1 VFNEY
6 YLYGF
11 NSRSNI
17 TALKKS
23 HLPFLLILMV
33 ALTVFTS
40 NSIHGQEQV
49 ENPEM
54 ESRFELS
61 PEAEL
66 SVITCGPGPE
76 ELYASFG
83 HSAFRIQDIPNK
95 IDRVYNY
102 GTFDFDT
109 PNFYMK
115 FASGKLLYMLS
126 AYDFG
131 RFLQSYHRENRWV
144 KGQVLDLE
152 PEDVQKV
159 FDYLE
164 NNALPENRFY
174 KYDFFYDNC
183 STKLY
188 DVLETVLGDRII
200 FENEFETQELSQ
212 RELIS
217 LYSYNQPWGDF
228 GIDLALGANIDRKA
242 TAREYMFLPDYVF
255 KAFECIEI
263 AEDSEENVMVSETED
278 LSNGESLSEEE
289 NLGSKVSKP
298 IVKRTE
304 EILLS
309 YKKDEE
315 GDSVSP
321 MQVGGIFL
329 LLVLLV
335 TFFDHRKGR
344 RSRIFDGT
352 LFIATGL
359 AGVVMLLLWFATD
372 HTATV
377 NNFNVL
383 WAFAP
388 NLLIAFVLQRKPRIS
403 YWYMFTLLILLDI
416 LVALWIF
423 QIQVFHMAM
432 IPILGGLYVRYLFLW
447 GYFRKLKNLGV
458 EIAETEGSQKGTSRE
473 SAE

>member
-1 VFNEY
+1 MGTLSTLGQKE
-6 YLYGF
+6 GEE
-11 NSRSNI
+11 
-17 TALKKS
+17 A
-23 HLPFLLILMV
+23 MV
-33 ALTVFTS
+33 
-40 NSIHGQEQV
+40 
-49 ENPEM
+49 

-66 SVITCGPGPE
+66 SVITCGPGTE

-83 HSAFRIQDIPNK
+83 HSAFRVQDIPNK

-115 FASGKLLYMLS
+115 FARGKLLYQLS

-159 FDYLE
+159 FDFLE
-164 NNALPENRFY
+164 NNALPENRSY

-188 DVLETVLGDRII
+188 EVLETVLGDRII

-217 LYSYNQPWGDF
+217 LYTYNQPWGDF
-228 GIDLALGANIDRKA
+228 GIDLALGADIDRKA

-263 AEDSEENVMVSETED
+263 AEESGEEVIASGIDEVSG
-278 LSNGESLSEEE
+278 GESLGEEE
-289 NLGSKVSKP
+289 TTSSTRESKP

-309 YKKDEE
+309 YKGQTEDE
-315 GDSVSP
+315 SITP
-321 MQVGGIFL
+321 LQAGGFFL
-329 LLVLLV
+329 LLVLLI

-344 RSRIFDGT
+344 RTRIFDGT
-352 LFIATGL
+352 LFIVTGL

-372 HTATV
+372 HTATI
-377 NNFNVL
+377 NNFNIL

-388 NLLIAFVLQRKPRIS
+388 NLLIAFVLQRKPRFS
-403 YWYMFTLLILLDI
+403 YWYVFTLLLLLDI

-432 IPILGGLYVRYLFLW
+432 IPILGALYVRYLFLW

-458 EIAETEGSQKGTSRE
+458 EISEKAEEEQS
-473 SAE
+473 

>member
-1 VFNEY
+1 M
-6 YLYGF
+6 
-11 NSRSNI
+11 
-17 TALKKS
+17 KKS
-23 HLPFLLILMV
+23 HLPAFFFLTFLFAFLTPV
-33 ALTVFTS
+33 ALFS
-40 NSIHGQEQV
+40 QEDGT
-49 ENPEM
+49 EIET
-54 ESRFELS
+54 RFELS

-66 SVITCGPGPE
+66 SVITCGPGTE

-83 HSAFRIQDIPNK
+83 HSAFRVRDIPNN

-109 PNFYMK
+109 PNFYVK
-115 FASGKLLYMLS
+115 FARGKLPYMLS

-152 PEDVQKV
+152 QEDVQKV
-159 FDYLE
+159 FDFLE

-188 DVLETVLGDRII
+188 EVLETVLGDRLI

-217 LYSYNQPWGDF
+217 LYTQNQLWGDF
-228 GIDLALGANIDRKA
+228 GIDLALGADIDRKA
-242 TAREYMFLPDYVF
+242 TGREYMFLPDYVF
-255 KAFECIEI
+255 NAFECIEI
-263 AEDSEENVMVSETED
+263 ADESMED
-278 LSNGESLSEEE
+278 LSVSEEE
-289 NLGSKVSKP
+289 LEDGERSYAAEVVSKP

-304 EILLS
+304 EILLNYPS
-309 YKKDEE
+309 KEID
-315 GDSVSP
+315 DSIGP

-329 LLVLLV
+329 LLVLLI
-335 TFFDHRKGR
+335 TFFDHRNGKR
-344 RSRIFDGT
+344 TRIFDGI
-352 LFIATGL
+352 LFICTGL
-359 AGVVMLLLWFATD
+359 AGVVMLLMWFATD

-388 NLLIAFVLQRKPRIS
+388 NLLIAFFLQRRPLLS
-403 YWYMFTLLILLDI
+403 YWYVFTLLLLLDV

-423 QIQVFHMAM
+423 QIQVFHMAL

-447 GYFRKLKNLGV
+447 GYFKRLRRHLSSQASDENPTENSESQSG
-458 EIAETEGSQKGTSRE
+458 IAN
-473 SAE
+473 

>member
-1 VFNEY
+1 VCYEY

-17 TALKKS
+17 PALKKS
-23 HLPFLLILMV
+23 FYFPLLILIV
-33 ALTVFTS
+33 GLVFMTS
-40 NSIHGQEQV
+40 SKAFGQERA
-49 ENPEM
+49 EEPEI

-66 SVITCGPGPE
+66 SVITCGPGTD

-83 HSAFRIQDIPNK
+83 HSAFRVQDIPNK

-115 FASGKLLYMLS
+115 FAQGKLLYQLR

-159 FDYLE
+159 FDFLE
-164 NNALPENRFY
+164 NNALPENRSY

-188 DVLETVLGDRII
+188 EVLETVLGDRII
-200 FENEFETQELSQ
+200 FENEFETRELSQ

-217 LYSYNQPWGDF
+217 LYTYNQPWGDF
-228 GIDLALGANIDRKA
+228 GIDLALGADIDRKA
-242 TAREYMFLPDYVF
+242 TAKEYMFLPDYVF
-255 KAFECIEI
+255 EAFECIEI
-263 AEDSEENVMVSETED
+263 AEDSEEVVMVEKEVVTS
-278 LSNGESLSEEE
+278 GKSLEEE
-289 NLGSKVSKP
+289 ESSVARKSKP

-309 YKKDEE
+309 YKEDAEN
-315 GDSVSP
+315 DSISP
-321 MQVGGIFL
+321 MQAGGIFL

-352 LFIATGL
+352 LFIVTGL
-359 AGVVMLLLWFATD
+359 AGIVMLLLWFATD

-377 NNFNVL
+377 NNFNIL

-388 NLLIAFVLQRKPRIS
+388 NLLMAFVLQRKPRLS
-403 YWYMFTLLILLDI
+403 YWYMFTLLLLLDI

-423 QIQVFHMAM
+423 QIQVFHMAL
-432 IPILGGLYVRYLFLW
+432 IPILGALYIRYLFLW

-458 EIAETEGSQKGTSRE
+458 ETTDEETKEDQ
-473 SAE
+473 

>member
-1 VFNEY
+1 MHRKSKSNRTCFSSHGFSVKEY
-6 YLYGF
+6 YLYVLKNWS
-11 NSRSNI
+11 NSI
-17 TALKKS
+17 ALKKS
-23 HLPFLLILMV
+23 HLPFLFLIL
-33 ALTVFTS
+33 ALFVLVPLERSF
-40 NSIHGQEQV
+40 GQEEKQAI
-49 ENPEM
+49 ET
-54 ESRFELS
+54 RFELS
-61 PEAEL
+61 PDAEL
-66 SVITCGPGPE
+66 SVITCGPGTG

-83 HSAFRIQDIPNK
+83 HSAFRVQDIPNK

-115 FASGKLLYMLS
+115 FARGKLLYMLS

-152 PEDVQKV
+152 PEEVQQV
-159 FDYLE
+159 FDFLE

-188 DVLETVLGDRII
+188 DVLEIVLGDRLI
-200 FENEFETQELSQ
+200 FENEFETQDLSQ

-217 LYSYNQPWGDF
+217 LYTYNQPWGDF
-228 GIDLALGANIDRKA
+228 GIDLALGADIDRKA

-263 AEDSEENVMVSETED
+263 AEKSEEDLITSGTED
-278 LSNGESLSEEE
+278 EGLRARN
-289 NLGSKVSKP
+289 SKP

-309 YKKDEE
+309 YKNDEDD
-315 GDSVSP
+315 DSISP
-321 MQVGGIFL
+321 LQAGGIFL
-329 LLVLLV
+329 LVVLLI
-335 TFFDHRKGR
+335 TFFDHRKGKR
-344 RSRIFDGT
+344 TRIFDGA
-352 LFIATGL
+352 LFIVTGL

-377 NNFNVL
+377 NNFNIL

-388 NLLIAFVLQRKPRIS
+388 NLLIAFVLQRKPRFS
-403 YWYMFTLLILLDI
+403 YWYVFTLLLLLDI

-423 QIQVFHMAM
+423 QIQVFHMAL
-432 IPILGGLYVRYLFLW
+432 IPILAGLYVRYLFLW
-447 GYFRKLKNLGV
+447 GYFKRLRRHVLAQASSSEASDKN
-458 EIAETEGSQKGTSRE
+458 
-473 SAE
+473 